1 MKTQI
6 KLMQVK
12 KHGILKT
19 LLLKIIGKYP
29 AYKNILMN
37 AENVDTVQLRGEK
50 TIIGTYKTIKG
61 VYKGNGVYEFE
72 VKKPGE
78 YTLHVNGIE
87 QSEWTNVFIP
97 GDVKI

>member
-19 LLLKIIGKYP
+19 LWLKITGRYP
-29 AYKNILMN
+29 AYSKMLID
-37 AENVDTVQLRGEK
+37 AENIDTVQL
-50 TIIGTYKTIKG
+50 IGKDTLNGT
-61 VYKGNGVYEFE
+61 YKGNGVYEFE
-72 VKKPGE
+72 IKTPAQ

-87 QSEWTNVFIP
+87 QSEHANYYF